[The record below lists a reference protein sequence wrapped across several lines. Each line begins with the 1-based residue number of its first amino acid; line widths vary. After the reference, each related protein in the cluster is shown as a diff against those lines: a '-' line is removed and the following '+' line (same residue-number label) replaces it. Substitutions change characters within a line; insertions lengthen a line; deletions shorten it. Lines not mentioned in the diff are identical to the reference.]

1 MHVDGLTWAITIVV
15 LVGILLVDFVGHV
28 RRDHTPSMKE
38 AGLWLGM
45 YVGLAT
51 IFGIFLWVSWPAP
64 GDPHKHGLEFFSGY
78 FTELSLSID
87 NLFIFALIISSF
99 KVPRELQQKVLAYGI
114 ALAIVFRGIFIAL
127 GAAAINAWSDIFYL
141 FGIFM
146 LYTAIKLVVDE
157 VRDAPETDV
166 DDMFV
171 VRTLRRFVPVSSEF
185 VGHKMVAKVDGKRMV
200 TPMLLALVT
209 LGAIDLLFALDSIP
223 AIYGL
228 TQEPYIVFTTNVF
241 ALMGLRQM
249 YFLLD
254 GLLERLVYLPYG
266 LGVILGF
273 IGVKLLFH
281 ALEENNLPFINGG
294 EDVHVPEISTVL
306 SLGVIVVTLAVTV
319 VASVIKDRR
328 DREAGGIS
336 VRNRM

>member
-1 MHVDGLTWAITIVV
+1 
-15 LVGILLVDFVGHV
+15 
-28 RRDHTPSMKE
+28 MKE

-64 GDPHKHGLEFFSGY
+64 GDPHKYGLEFFSGY

-171 VRTLRRFVPVSSEF
+171 VRTLRRFVPMSSEF

-294 EDVHVPEISTVL
+294 KEVHVPEISTVFSL
-306 SLGVIVVTLAVTV
+306 SVIVVTLTVTV
-319 VASVIKDRR
+319 VASAIKDRR

>member
-1 MHVDGLTWAITIVV
+1 M
-15 LVGILLVDFVGHV
+15 
-28 RRDHTPSMKE
+28 
-38 AGLWLGM
+38 
-45 YVGLAT
+45 
-51 IFGIFLWVSWPAP
+51 
-64 GDPHKHGLEFFSGY
+64 
-78 FTELSLSID
+78 
-87 NLFIFALIISSF
+87 
-99 KVPRELQQKVLAYGI
+99 QQKVLAYGI

-185 VGHKMVAKVDGKRMV
+185 VGHKMVAKVNGKRMV

-306 SLGVIVVTLAVTV
+306 SLGVIVVTLTVTV

>member
-1 MHVDGLTWAITIVV
+1 MHVDGITWAITIIV
-15 LVGILLVDFVGHV
+15 LVGILLVDFWGHV

-38 AGLWLGM
+38 AGLWLSM

-51 IFGIFLWVSWPAP
+51 VFGIFLWVSWPAP

-306 SLGVIVVTLAVTV
+306 SLGVIVVTLTVTV
-319 VASVIKDRR
+319 FASIIKDRR
-328 DREAGGIS
+328 DRAAGGIS

>member
-1 MHVDGLTWAITIVV
+1 MHVDDITWGITIVV
-15 LVGILLVDFVGHV
+15 LVGILLLDFVGHV
-28 RRDHTPSMKE
+28 RRDHAPSMKE
-38 AGLWLGM
+38 ASKWLGV
-45 YVGLAT
+45 YVGLAAV
-51 IFGIFLWVSWPAP
+51 FGIFLWLSWPAP
-64 GDPHKHGLEFFSGY
+64 EDPHKHGLEFFSGY

-87 NLFIFALIISSF
+87 KLFIFALIISSF

-114 ALAIVFRGIFIAL
+114 GLAIVFRGIFIAL

-141 FGIFM
+141 FGFFM
-146 LYTAIKLVVDE
+146 VYTAIKLVVDE

-166 DDMFV
+166 DGMLV
-171 VRTLRRFVPVSSEF
+171 VRVLRRFVPLSSEF
-185 VGHKMVAKVDGKRMV
+185 VGHKLVAKIDGARMV

-294 EDVHVPEISTVL
+294 DNVHVPEISTVL
-306 SLGVIVVTLAVTV
+306 SLGVIVVTLVITV
-319 VASVIKDRR
+319 LASIIKDRR
-328 DREAGGIS
+328 DRRVGAAS
-336 VRNRM
+336 TRDYS